1 MVSPPSHSQSLLPG
15 PGTLIL
21 DRVERD
27 ADRFRLVVHVEQDP
41 VCPLCGEVS
50 RSRHSCYCR
59 RLQDLPWQGVS
70 VQLWATVGR
79 YRCRNPACSRKIFC
93 ERLPRIARVYGR
105 QTERAAEIVRLIGY
119 VAGGRPGQRLLDRLS
134 IATSDD
140 TVLRR
145 VRDNPSEAGTLP
157 VHNLGVDDWA
167 WRKGQEY
174 GTILV
179 NLDAHRVV
187 DLLPDRATDSF
198 SEWLRDHP
206 EIATISRDRCG
217 IYAEGATLG
226 APQSQQIAD
235 RFHLVLNLSA
245 TMERVLEERSRK
257 LILPASDDPA
267 PQSEAVEDD
276 AASAKVQPPLPGQTK
291 SELRRQRRL
300 ARYEEVVALFRSG
313 HSQAAISQALGLQRK
328 TIRRWLRGGE
338 FPERK
343 PPHRP
348 PPKVNEF
355 GAYLEERWNE
365 GCHNATL
372 LYQEIRD
379 KGYRGKRSMVA
390 RFVASWRKTGR
401 TTRPNAPERIS
412 PKHAAI
418 LVTRGADQMT
428 EEQQRLFARIAS
440 QCPEV
445 VELRQIALAFRAA
458 LTAGESSKLRQWIEG
473 ARRCEFGAVVRFAYG
488 LKKDLSAVAAAVETS
503 WSTGQVEGQINRLKM
518 IKRQMYGRAGFEL
531 LRARVLPYSSTIA
544 AGGSP

>member
-1 MVSPPSHSQSLLPG
+1 
-15 PGTLIL
+15 
-21 DRVERD
+21 
-27 ADRFRLVVHVEQDP
+27 
-41 VCPLCGEVS
+41 
-50 RSRHSCYCR
+50 
-59 RLQDLPWQGVS
+59 
-70 VQLWATVGR
+70 
-79 YRCRNPACSRKIFC
+79 
-93 ERLPRIARVYGR
+93 VYAR

-119 VAGGRPGQRLLDRLS
+119 VAGGRPGPRLLDRLS

-145 VRDNPSEAGTLP
+145 VRENPSEASSRP
-157 VHNLGVDDWA
+157 VQNLGVDDWA

-187 DLLPDRATDSF
+187 DLLPDRAADSF
-198 SEWLRDHP
+198 SEWLRGHP
-206 EIATISRDRCG
+206 EIVTISRDRCG
-217 IYAEGATLG
+217 IYAEGAALG

-257 LILPASDDPA
+257 LILPPVNAAAAEAHVAA
-267 PQSEAVEDD
+267 PGE
-276 AASAKVQPPLPGQTK
+276 ASANAQAPLPRPTQ

-300 ARYEEVVALFRSG
+300 TRYEEVVALFQSG
-313 HSQAAISQALGLQRK
+313 HSQAAISKALGLQRK

-355 GAYLEERWNE
+355 GAYLEQRWNE
-365 GCHNATL
+365 GCHNATA

-390 RFVASWRKTGR
+390 RFVGSWRKTGR

-412 PKHAAI
+412 PRHAAI
-418 LVTRGADQMT
+418 LVTRATDQMT
-428 EEQQRLFARIAS
+428 EEQQRLFDRIES

-445 VELRQIALAFRAA
+445 LELRQIALAFRAA
-458 LTAGESSKLRQWIEG
+458 LTGGDAAKLRLWIEG
-473 ARRCEFGAVVRFAYG
+473 ARHCEYGPVVRFAYG
-488 LKKDLSAVAAAVETS
+488 LRKDLLAVSAAVETS

-531 LRARVLPYSSTIA
+531 LRARVLPYSSASA
-544 AGGSP
+544 AGASP